1 VNLGC
6 QQQERQQKKYIF
18 AETGERT
25 EVVAG
30 VLHAWSA
37 SPVPL
42 ILPLP
47 LPRPFPDPQPPYP
60 YRQQAVR
67 FVCLLSAAH
76 LIAAESVKLH

>member
-6 QQQERQQKKYIF
+6 HQQERQQKKYIF
-18 AETGERT
+18 PETGERT

-42 ILPLP
+42 P
-47 LPRPFPDPQPPYP
+47 LPRPLPDPQPPYP

-76 LIAAESVKLH
+76 LIAAQSVKLH

>member
-47 LPRPFPDPQPPYP
+47 LPRPYFWTGKKILFQTSGDFKKY
-60 YRQQAVR
+60 Y
-67 FVCLLSAAH
+67 
-76 LIAAESVKLH
+76 